1 MPHLLTAITDA
12 WLSKLKLAAQHKWDE
27 FGSDAYDAM
36 RFYNGPHDFL
46 YSNEYGKN
54 SRGFNV
60 IGDGQYPQPTFRMT
74 VNKVSELVQLFLP
87 VLYHRNPI
95 RQVNP
100 RRFDF
105 PPELM
110 GALLQLPAI
119 QQQAQAG
126 LFNLP
131 HPALQLIDTVRAK
144 LLEHYLNFTPHE
156 LDLREDSRKAVVE
169 ALIKGRGVAWT
180 LLFDGPK
187 GRLVGTFYDS
197 VDNLLI
203 DPDAEDLRFAQ
214 WVARR
219 RREPVWRVEDKYKL
233 PRGSLKPN
241 QESLNQ
247 TADQALNP
255 MERYDRATGQ
265 TNDQLEYYEV
275 FSRMG
280 IGGRLQGGQEQN
292 QYSLSDQAKGSLET
306 FGDNCYLVLAQGV
319 EYPLNLPPDIAYDP
333 AAANEVT
340 ARLAWPTPF
349 HEDKINP
356 WPFTELDFHTIPRKV
371 WPMSH
376 VKPAMGEQKFLDWAY
391 SFIAGKIRTTC
402 RDLIAYPKDYEEIAE
417 ALKSSGDLG
426 LIPVEV
432 QQGGTVKGMLEFIQH
447 AAMNGDI
454 WRVIEAVERNFEKR
468 TGLTELMYGQTG
480 HQYRSATEADV
491 KQNML
496 NVRPDYMAERVEN
509 WATRIAA
516 KEGLAA
522 RYHLDGSDVAPIFGE
537 VFDPE
542 MGIASG
548 PYTQLWMQVVRQNDM
563 AANAAELEYRIEA
576 GSARKPN
583 KDRDRANID
592 ESAQVIFPALTQF
605 YQQWGDPTPANAWL
619 REWCRTREMAP
630 DLIQL
635 PDMRE
640 AMAQMQAQQMAMQQ
654 QQPQGAP
661 A

>member
-12 WLSKLKLAAQHKWDE
+12 WLSKLKLSAQHKRHE
-27 FGSDAYDAM
+27 FGDDAAEAM

-46 YSNEYGKN
+46 YRNEYGKN

-60 IGDGQYPQPTFRMT
+60 IGDGAYPQPTFRMT

-87 VLYHRNPI
+87 VLYHRNPT

-110 GALLQLPAI
+110 QVLMQLGAI
-119 QQQAQAG
+119 QPPNSQVQIVDA
-126 LFNLP
+126 
-131 HPALQLIDTVRAK
+131 VRAK
-144 LLEHYLNFTPHE
+144 LLEFYLNFTPHE

-169 ALIKGRGVAWT
+169 ALIKGRGLAWT

-203 DPDAEDLRFAQ
+203 DPDAEELRFAQ

-247 TADQALNP
+247 TADQVNNP
-255 MERYDRATGQ
+255 MELYDRATGQ
-265 TNDQLEYYEV
+265 TNDQLEYYEI

-280 IGGRLQGGQEQN
+280 IGGRLQGQEQN
-292 QYSLSDQAKGSLET
+292 PASLSEQAKGSLET
-306 FGDNCYLVLAQGV
+306 FGDNCYLVLAQGT

-333 AAANEVT
+333 AAAKEIT

-391 SFIAGKIRTTC
+391 SFIAGKIRITC
-402 RDLIAYPKDYEEIAE
+402 RDFIAIPKDMPEIME
-417 ALKSSGDLG
+417 AFKSSADLG
-426 LIPVEV
+426 LIEV
-432 QQGGTVKGMLEFIQH
+432 DVPQGGNVHNMVEWLQH
-447 AAMNGDI
+447 AQMSGDI

-522 RYHLDGSDVAPIFGE
+522 RYHLDGADVAPIFGE
-537 VFDPE
+537 TFDPTL
-542 MGIASG
+542 GIASG
-548 PYTQLWMQVVRQNDM
+548 PYTQLWMQFVRQDDM

-592 ESAQVIFPALTQF
+592 ESAQVIFPALMQH
-605 YQQWGDPTPANAWL
+605 YQQWGDAGPANNWL
-619 REWCRTREMAP
+619 REWARTRELAP
-630 DLIQL
+630 ELVQL
-635 PDMRE
+635 PDMQQQ
-640 AMAQMQAQQMAMQQ
+640 MMQMQAQQAAMQQ